1 MKKRIVIK
9 FGGTS
14 VGSIEKIINAAK
26 IVEKRH
32 AEGNQVIVVVSAMSG
47 VTNDLISK
55 SNQISKN
62 FNKSELDVLM
72 SSGEQVTCSL
82 LSGALIELG
91 LKARSWLSWQIPIIT
106 NDNYTSS
113 QIINIK
119 TDEILNFISK
129 KGIAVIPGFQGISP
143 ESRVTTLGRGGSD
156 LSAVAI
162 AKFFQ
167 TDSCEIYTDVDGVL
181 TTDPSINEKAK
192 KIDKISYEEMLEMS
206 SLGAKVMQPNAVQ
219 ASMVNN
225 ITVHV
230 RSTFS
235 KKSGTEI
242 VSDDEADYKKVVT
255 GIAYSKS
262 NAKVSIVGV
271 VDKPGVAADV
281 FEPIGKNNIN
291 VDMVIQNTSLDGK
304 TANITFTI
312 KQQDL
317 SKTLSIIEKN
327 KENLNYNKITHDDKL
342 AKVSII
348 GAGMIASPG
357 VTHRMFRSLADE
369 KINILA
375 ISTSEIKISV
385 LIKEDLTQKA
395 IKALHKEFKLD

>member
-1 MKKRIVIK
+1 MKKLTLK

-14 VGSIEKIINAAK
+14 LKTVDQIKKVAN
-26 IVEKRH
+26 IVKKRH
-32 AEGNQVIVVVSAMSG
+32 DEGNQIIVIVSAMAG
-47 VTNDLISK
+47 ATNDLMSK
-55 SNQISKN
+55 SKSISKN
-62 FNKSELDVLM
+62 FDNKELDVLL
-72 SSGEQVTCSL
+72 SSGEQVSCSL

-91 LKARSWLSWQIPIIT
+91 IKARSWLGWQIPIFT
-106 NDNYTSS
+106 NKNYTSS
-113 QIINIK
+113 QIIKIN

-129 KGIAVIPGFQGISP
+129 KGVAVIAGFQGVSEEFRI
-143 ESRVTTLGRGGSD
+143 TTLGRGGSD
-156 LSAVAI
+156 LSAVAV

-167 TDSCEIYTDVDGVL
+167 TDSCEIYTDVEGVL

-192 KIDKISYEEMLEMS
+192 KIEKISYEEMLEMA

-219 ASMVNN
+219 TSMIDN
-225 ITVHV
+225 IPIHV

-235 KKSGTEI
+235 GKPGTKIISENEI
-242 VSDDEADYKKVVT
+242 DTKKVIT
-255 GIAYSKS
+255 GIAYSKG

-291 VDMVIQNTSLDGK
+291 IDMVIQNTSLDGK
-304 TANITFTI
+304 NANITFTI
-312 KQQDL
+312 KQEDL
-317 SKTLSIIEKN
+317 NKTLSIISKSKEK
-327 KENLNYNKITHDDKL
+327 LNYNKITHDDKL

-348 GAGMIASPG
+348 GAGMISESG
-357 VTHRMFRSLADE
+357 VTHKMFRSLADE

-385 LIKEDLTQKA
+385 LIREELTQKA
-395 IKALHKEFKLD
+395 VKALHKTFGLN

>member
-1 MKKRIVIK
+1 MSRIVLK

-14 VGSIEKIINAAK
+14 LGDINKIVNAAK
-26 IVEKRH
+26 IIKKRY
-32 AEGNQVIVVVSAMSG
+32 EENNQIIVVVSAMTG
-47 VTNDLISK
+47 VTNDLINK
-55 SNQISKN
+55 SNQITKN
-62 FNKSELDVLM
+62 FDKKELDVLL
-72 SSGEQVTCSL
+72 SSGEQVSCSL

-91 LKARSWLSWQIPIIT
+91 IKARSWLSWQIPIFT

-113 QIINIK
+113 QIIKIK

-129 KGIAVIPGFQGISP
+129 KGVAVIPGFQGISS
-143 ESRVTTLGRGGSD
+143 EGRITTLGRGGSD

-162 AKFFQ
+162 AKFFD
-167 TDSCEIYTDVDGVL
+167 TDSCEIYTDVDGVF
-181 TTDPSINEKAK
+181 TTDPSINEKSK

-225 ITVHV
+225 IPVHV
-230 RSTFS
+230 KSTFS
-235 KKSGTEI
+235 KKSGTII
-242 VSDDEADYKKVVT
+242 VSESEVDDKKVIT

-262 NAKVSIVGV
+262 NAKISIVGV
-271 VDKPGVAADV
+271 IDKPGVAADV

-291 VDMVIQNTSLDGK
+291 IDMVIQNTSLDGK

-312 KQQDL
+312 KQADL
-317 SKTLSIIEKN
+317 KKTLSIIEKN
-327 KENLNYNKITHDDKL
+327 KEKLNYNKITHDAKL

-357 VTHRMFRSLADE
+357 VTYKMFRSLADE

-385 LIKEDLTQKA
+385 LIREEHTQKA
-395 IKALHKEFKLD
+395 VKILHTEFELD

>member
-1 MKKRIVIK
+1 MKKLVLK

-14 VGSIEKIINAAK
+14 VGTIEKIKKVANIIK
-26 IVEKRH
+26 KRFSK
-32 AEGNQVIVVVSAMSG
+32 GNEVIVVVSAMSG
-47 VTNDLISK
+47 VTDELKAK
-55 SNQISKN
+55 SDSISKN
-62 FNKSELDVLM
+62 FDNKELDVLL
-72 SSGEQVTCSL
+72 SSGEQVSCSL
-82 LSGALIELG
+82 LSGALIDLG
-91 LKARSWLSWQIPIIT
+91 VKARSWLGWQIPIVT

-113 QIINIK
+113 QIMKIK

-129 KGIAVIPGFQGISP
+129 KGVAVIAGFQGISK
-143 ESRVTTLGRGGSD
+143 ESRITTLGRGGSD

-192 KIDKISYEEMLEMS
+192 KIDKISYEEMLEMA

-219 ASMVNN
+219 SSMIDN
-225 ITVHV
+225 ILIHV
-230 RSTFS
+230 RSAFS
-235 KKSGTEI
+235 EKSGTQIIPESEI
-242 VSDDEADYKKVVT
+242 DYKKAVT

-271 VDKPGVAADV
+271 VDKPGVAADI
-281 FEPIGKNNIN
+281 FEPIGKSNIN
-291 VDMVIQNTSLDGK
+291 IDMVIQNTSLDGK
-304 TANITFTI
+304 KANITFTI
-312 KQQDL
+312 KREDL
-317 SKTLSIIEKN
+317 KKTLSLIEKN
-327 KENLNYNKITHDDKL
+327 KRKLNYNKITHDDKL

-348 GAGMIASPG
+348 GAGMIANPG
-357 VTHRMFRSLADE
+357 VTHKMFRSLADE

-385 LIKEDLTQKA
+385 LIRENFIQKA
-395 IKALHKEFKLD
+395 VKALHETFELN